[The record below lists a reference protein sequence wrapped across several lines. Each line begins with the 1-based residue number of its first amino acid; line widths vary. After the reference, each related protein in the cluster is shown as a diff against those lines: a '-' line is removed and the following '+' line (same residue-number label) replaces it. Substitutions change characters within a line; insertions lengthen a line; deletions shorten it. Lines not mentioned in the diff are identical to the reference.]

1 MDWASLMFL
10 IDIIVI
16 YVLGQFI
23 ELDLSVRILMLLV
36 VPLIGVYAYWKAHK
50 LVINEKTITLP
61 NIENEINIAHLSDVH
76 FGAVR
81 YKKIITQIKYALNE
95 ISDICDVAIISG
107 DLQMIHHLY
116 QK

>member
-76 FGAVR
+76 FGAFR
-81 YKKIITQIKYALNE
+81 YKKIITQIKCIE
-95 ISDICDVAIISG
+95 
-107 DLQMIHHLY
+107 
-116 QK
+116 